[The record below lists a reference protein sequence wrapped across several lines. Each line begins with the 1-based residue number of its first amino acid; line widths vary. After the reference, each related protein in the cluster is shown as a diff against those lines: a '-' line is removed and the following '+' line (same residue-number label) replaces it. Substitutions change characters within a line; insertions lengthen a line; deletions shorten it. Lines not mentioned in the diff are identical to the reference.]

1 MASVFLLSVALS
13 IDALGIGISYG
24 LREIRI
30 PFITKMII
38 SLQSVLITS
47 TAIFS
52 GNFITKLLPEFI
64 SEKIGVFVLVFLGIW
79 FIFEGLTEEK
89 EETEKNYL
97 GHTIDIAKAPVK
109 CDTDNSRTIEWFE
122 ALYLGL
128 ALSLDSFGAGI
139 GAGAAGITNYLIP
152 FMTAL
157 FQMFFLCS
165 GKFLGAKIKKLFNV
179 KENGFIIISGILL
192 IIIGIYQI

>member
-1 MASVFLLSVALS
+1 MLSVFLLSVALS

-30 PFITKMII
+30 PLITKAII
-38 SLQSVLITS
+38 SIQSVLITAA
-47 TAIFS
+47 AIFS
-52 GNFITKLLPEFI
+52 GSFITKLLPGFI
-64 SEKIGVFVLVFLGIW
+64 AEKIGVFVLVSLGVW
-79 FIFEGLTEEK
+79 FIFEGLTEGK
-89 EETEKNYL
+89 EETGKKYL

-109 CDTDNSRTIEWFE
+109 CDADNSRTIEWFE
-122 ALYLGL
+122 AFYLGL

-157 FQMFFLCS
+157 CQMFFLCS
-165 GKFLGAKIKKLFNV
+165 GKFLGTKIKRLFNV
-179 KENGFIIISGILL
+179 KENGFIIISGLLL
-192 IIIGIYQI
+192 IIIGVSQI